1 MEEKVKKQKEQEV
14 KLNPKVWNVPYNG
27 DLIAQV
33 LFVFN
38 NNERKGTSSVKGKG
52 DVSGG
57 GRKPWKQKGTGRA
70 RSGSIR
76 SPLWVGGGVAFGP
89 NNRNWK
95 RSINKGMVRK
105 AMCII
110 LSERNR
116 NDAVKFFNTDS
127 NKELKDIRST
137 VMKGITEKTLIIS
150 DNEKIGLALRNN
162 KNMKILTPM
171 GVNVKHVVNCK
182 EILIEKEALNIL
194 ESRLINGK

>member
-1 MEEKVKKQKEQEV
+1 MEEKVKKQKTEEV

-33 LFVFN
+33 LFVFL

-57 GRKPWKQKGTGRA
+57 GKKPWKQKGTGRA

-76 SPLWVGGGVAFGP
+76 SPLWVKGGVTFGP
-89 NNRNWK
+89 NIKNWK

-105 AMCII
+105 AMCIV

-116 NDAVKFFNTDS
+116 NDAIKFFNTDS

-150 DNEKIGLALRNN
+150 DNEKIRLALRNN

-171 GVNVKHVVNCK
+171 RVNVKHVVNCK
-182 EILIEKEALNIL
+182 EILIEKEAVNIL